1 MNAPSTGESPRSA
14 TKNLRSVIDYMPR
27 LLSIVERVVM
37 HVVDPPPAEP
47 SDGFRIFVVFSGLAG
62 AWQTVKM
69 LDGRIFGGREVVS
82 VLRQD
87 EIRWRS

>member
-1 MNAPSTGESPRSA
+1 MNAPSTGESPRS
-14 TKNLRSVIDYMPR
+14 TKKALRSITDCKPR

-47 SDGFRIFVVFSGLAG
+47 SDGLRIFVVFSGLAG

>member
-47 SDGFRIFVVFSGLAG
+47 SDGLRIFVVFSGLAG

-87 EIRWRS
+87 EVHCRS

>member
-1 MNAPSTGESPRSA
+1 
-14 TKNLRSVIDYMPR
+14 
-27 LLSIVERVVM
+27 M

-69 LDGRIFGGREVVS
+69 LNGRMFGGREVVNHLGCLAS
-82 VLRQD
+82 TECARQNADGFIRHLCLACDVL
-87 EIRWRS
+87 

>member
-1 MNAPSTGESPRSA
+1 
-14 TKNLRSVIDYMPR
+14 
-27 LLSIVERVVM
+27 M

-69 LDGRIFGGREVVS
+69 LNGRMFGGREVVNRLGCLAS
-82 VLRQD
+82 TV
-87 EIRWRS
+87 